1 MHPCQVGINVANTIK
16 NAGTEIYAI
25 VYSDLEYDNECEPV
39 DGYHAG
45 WPDDDHGRVH
55 RDAADRQ
62 PRRLPGRPRSDE
74 LLKHILHQ
82 VSGEL
87 TGATT
92 SRLVK

>member
-1 MHPCQVGINVANTIK
+1 MANTIK

-25 VYSDLEYDNECEPV
+25 VYSDLEWDNECSPV

-45 WPDDDHGRVH
+45 WPDDTMDGYT
-55 RDAADRQ
+55 AMQQIAS
-62 PRRLPGRPRSDE
+62 PGDYLEDPDPMN
-74 LLKHILHQ
+74 LKHILHQ